1 MKKGS
6 LVISKNIRGNNK
18 NKRFFRIETS
28 DAAHVLSKIKKIRG
42 VSVLTAQ
49 SNSIIVSQSSRSIPL
64 INNKIFGRI
73 NSIKSVQA
81 ESDLIEYYY
90 A

>member
-1 MKKGS
+1 MC
-6 LVISKNIRGNNK
+6 IRDS
-18 NKRFFRIETS
+18 FRIETS

-64 INNKIFGRI
+64 IKNKIFGRI